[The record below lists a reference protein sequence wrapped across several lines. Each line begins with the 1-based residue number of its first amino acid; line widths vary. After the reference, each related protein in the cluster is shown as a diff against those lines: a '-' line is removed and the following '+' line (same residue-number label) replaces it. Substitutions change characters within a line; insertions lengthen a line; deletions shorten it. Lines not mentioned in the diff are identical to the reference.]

1 MMRHRRA
8 PAVKHRCDADPGAT
22 PLGIVGLQPTGLSR
36 GGDRRRG
43 LSRRREQ
50 QILDRGFV
58 LVGDI
63 GDRYAGPIS
72 GLLSNP
78 LDFNP

>member
-1 MMRHRRA
+1 VGA
-8 PAVKHRCDADPGAT
+8 IVGAASAAAVK
-22 PLGIVGLQPTGLSR
+22 
-36 GGDRRRG
+36 
-43 LSRRREQ
+43 Q